1 METFEEEVLAM
12 EDIFSMDLK
21 HLPPESAADDKGKIM
36 VYGRQLGWRT
46 VDIRE
51 ADHFCKF
58 FQCTHFTYT
67 PPIPTNDK
75 KTSLKRPTTGAL

>member
-1 METFEEEVLAM
+1 METFFPT

-51 ADHFCKF
+51 AAHFCKF
-58 FQCTHFTYT
+58 FECTHFTYT
-67 PPIPTNDK
+67 PPIPKNDK

>member
-1 METFEEEVLAM
+1 METFFPM

-46 VDIRE
+46 DDIRE
-51 ADHFCKF
+51 AGHFCKF
-58 FQCTHFTYT
+58 FECTHFTNT
-67 PPIPTNDK
+67 PPNPTNDK

>member
-1 METFEEEVLAM
+1 MESP

-21 HLPPESAADDKGKIM
+21 HLPPASAADDKGKIM
-36 VYGRQLGWRT
+36 VYGKQLGWRT

-58 FQCTHFTYT
+58 FECTHFT
-67 PPIPTNDK
+67 
-75 KTSLKRPTTGAL
+75 

>member
-1 METFEEEVLAM
+1 METFFPM

-58 FQCTHFTYT
+58 FKCTHFTYT
-67 PPIPTNDK
+67 PPIPKNDK
-75 KTSLKRPTTGAL
+75 KTSLKGPTTGAL

>member
-1 METFEEEVLAM
+1 METP

-21 HLPPESAADDKGKIM
+21 HLPPASAADDKGKIM

-58 FQCTHFTYT
+58 FECTHFTYT
-67 PPIPTNDK
+67 PPMVSLGIVL
-75 KTSLKRPTTGAL
+75 TSRDTLIFTPE

>member
-36 VYGRQLGWRT
+36 VYGRQLGWR
-46 VDIRE
+46 E

-67 PPIPTNDK
+67 PPIPKNDK
-75 KTSLKRPTTGAL
+75 KTSL

>member
-1 METFEEEVLAM
+1 METFFPM

-58 FQCTHFTYT
+58 FECTHFTYT
-67 PPIPTNDK
+67 PPIPTNDE